1 MTLDNLCVPRK
12 RNIQESYSGID
23 HIDYCR
29 DQQHFKQ
36 YPWPVNYSFNSR
48 GFRDQ
53 EWPTTDQEL
62 QSAIWCVGDSFTK
75 GVGQPWVNTW
85 PQRLLAESGTR
96 TINVSLDGASN
107 QWISRMAVDILRQ
120 VQPRNMVIMWSYI
133 HRRESDDTSR
143 PAEDRVI
150 HYVNSTFEQDVDL
163 LLECLQQVKNH
174 EKSTCIV
181 HTAIPG
187 YRPTMKPWPYIRKPD
202 WPHKIPGTVAEL
214 NALPQHIQDEI
225 YSLDFL
231 MADIH
236 TNEKIQNNTR
246 VIEIINQLD
255 RARDGHHFDRV
266 TADWIVEQIVPQLR
280 L

>member
-23 HIDYCR
+23 HIDYCQ